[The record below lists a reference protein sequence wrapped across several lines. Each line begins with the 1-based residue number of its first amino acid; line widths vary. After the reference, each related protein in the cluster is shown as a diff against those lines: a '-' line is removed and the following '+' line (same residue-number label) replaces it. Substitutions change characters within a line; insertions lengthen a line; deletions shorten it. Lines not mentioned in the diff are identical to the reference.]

1 MNQISKWRTQ
11 IVRICLGC
19 CVAIAIFAYG
29 RAIETSPVSAQSNLI
44 NSDIISLRSRV
55 SRLEQEI
62 NQLRYSVRADSSPP
76 AKKLPIPDRSAPTSR
91 PTVVNPP
98 IVNGQ
103 AVGKSDPMYERL
115 ATLLVELKEDVKNIN
130 QRLTQIEQQVE
141 P

>member
-1 MNQISKWRTQ
+1 MNQISKWRTW

-19 CVAIAIFAYG
+19 CVAIAITFGG
-29 RAIETSPVSAQSNLI
+29 RIEISSVSAQSNLN

-55 SRLEQEI
+55 NRLEQEI
-62 NQLRYSVRADSSPP
+62 NQIRYSFRTNNSRP
-76 AKKLPIPDRSAPTSR
+76 AKKLPIPDRVAPNSR

-103 AVGKSDPMYERL
+103 PVGKSDPMYERL
-115 ATLLVELKEDVKNIN
+115 ATLLIELKEDVNNIN
-130 QRLTQIEQQVE
+130 QRLTQIEQQV

>member
-29 RAIETSPVSAQSNLI
+29 RAIEISPVSAQSNLI

-62 NQLRYSVRADSSPP
+62 NQLRYSVRASDSRP
-76 AKKLPIPDRSAPTSR
+76 AKKLPIPNRSAPTSR

-115 ATLLVELKEDVKNIN
+115 ATLLIELKEDVKNIN
-130 QRLTQIEQQVE
+130 ERLTEIEQQVL
-141 P
+141 

>member
-1 MNQISKWRTQ
+1 MNQIFKWRTW
-11 IVRICLGC
+11 ILRICLGC
-19 CVAIAIFAYG
+19 CVAIAITYG
-29 RAIETSPVSAQSNLI
+29 RAIEISPVSAQSNLI

-55 SRLEQEI
+55 NRLEQEI
-62 NQLRYSVRADSSPP
+62 NQIRSSVRADNSRPV
-76 AKKLPIPDRSAPTSR
+76 KKLPIPDRSAPDSR

-115 ATLLVELKEDVKNIN
+115 ATLLIELKEDVKDIN
-130 QRLTQIEQQVE
+130 QRLTQIEQQE

>member
-1 MNQISKWRTQ
+1 MNQILKWRTW

-19 CVAIAIFAYG
+19 CVAIAIYAFG
-29 RAIETSPVSAQSNLI
+29 KAIEISPVSAQSNLI

-62 NQLRYSVRADSSPP
+62 NQLQSSVRANDSRP

-115 ATLLVELKEDVKNIN
+115 ATLIIELKEDVKNIN
-130 QRLTQIEQQVE
+130 ERLTEIEQQV

>member
-1 MNQISKWRTQ
+1 MNQILKWRSW

-19 CVAIAIFAYG
+19 CVAIAIYAYG
-29 RAIETSPVSAQSNLI
+29 QSLQISPVSAQSSLI
-44 NSDIISLRSRV
+44 NSDVTSLRSRV

-62 NQLRYSVRADSSPP
+62 DQLRYSVRVDDSRP
-76 AKKLPIPDRSAPTSR
+76 AKKLPIPNRSTPNSR

-115 ATLLVELKEDVKNIN
+115 ATLLIELKEDVRNIDE
-130 QRLTQIEQQVE
+130 RLTQIEQEVE

>member
-1 MNQISKWRTQ
+1 MNQILKWRTW

-19 CVAIAIFAYG
+19 CVAIAIASG
-29 RAIETSPVSAQSNLI
+29 GAIEIPPVSAQSNII
-44 NSDIISLRSRV
+44 NSDIISLRSRI

-62 NQLRYSVRADSSPP
+62 NQLRYSVRAGDSRP
-76 AKKLPIPDRSAPTSR
+76 AKTLPIPNQSAPDSR

-103 AVGKSDPMYERL
+103 AVGQSDPMYERL
-115 ATLLVELKEDVKNIN
+115 ATLLIELKEDVRNIDE
-130 QRLTQIEQQVE
+130 RLTQIEQQVE